1 MTTSTVEVAVGEE
14 EQWGLLKARL
24 IFGLL
29 SPALNLCGPTRDGE
43 ETVRSQPDYSAP
55 AAFERGDRMSQ
66 KTLLCDRSWA
76 QQSSLRAFVWKLV
89 VIKLSHGWEEIRNLI
104 FCASQNLVFHSNFE
118 INDGTG

>member
-1 MTTSTVEVAVGEE
+1 MEIVVGEE

-66 KTLLCDRSWA
+66 KTLLCDRSE
-76 QQSSLRAFVWKLV
+76 QSQSLCLEAGCNKTFSWLGRNQEPHFLCFP
-89 VIKLSHGWEEIRNLI
+89 KLSLPFQFRNK
-104 FCASQNLVFHSNFE
+104 
-118 INDGTG
+118 